1 MPVPVFAFARRALVL
16 VALILVAPLT
26 SAHADVL
33 YEQRVLSAGL
43 GGASTEGLQVVH
55 LKADRERSEITIQG
69 APGVT
74 SGEMLSITRL
84 DRELIWYLDAKEKTY
99 VETTFDELRARFNKN
114 KAVSDT
120 SAAARAVAESEV
132 KVERT
137 GKKDT
142 ICGAEAKQVILTIES
157 QLTDPAFK
165 GGKQYLV
172 ADLWMAT
179 SFPGSAE
186 LEAYNKATAKAMGVT
201 RLGAEA
207 GPDNPLGHL
216 LARLGTEMEQL
227 EGTAI
232 RSTMTFELDVPDGTT
247 AIPSVVPAHGEGRQ
261 VLYSI
266 RSEMTRIED
275 KTVAADLFEL
285 PSGYNK
291 AERK

>member
-1 MPVPVFAFARRALVL
+1 MPCPIFAATRRQLVL
-16 VALILVAPLT
+16 GVFVLT
-26 SAHADVL
+26 ASLASAHADVL
-33 YEQRVLSAGL
+33 YEQRVLSTGL
-43 GGASTEGLQVVH
+43 GGASTEGLQTVH
-55 LKADRERSEITIQG
+55 LQADRERSQISIQG
-69 APGVT
+69 APGSGT
-74 SGEMLSITRL
+74 GEMLSITRL
-84 DRELIWYLDAKEKTY
+84 DRELIWYLDVQAKTY
-99 VETTFDELRARFNKN
+99 VETTFGELRARFNKSR
-114 KAVSDT
+114 AAGDT
-120 SAAARAVAESEV
+120 TAAARAVAESEV

-157 QLTDPAFK
+157 KLTDPAFR

-172 ADLWMAT
+172 ADLWMAKN
-179 SFPGSAE
+179 FPGSAE

-232 RSTMTFELDVPDGTT
+232 RSTMTFELDVPAGTT
-247 AIPSVVPAHGEGRQ
+247 AIPSPVPAHGEGRQ

-266 RSEMTRIED
+266 RSEMTRIES
-275 KTVAADLFEL
+275 KALTADLFEL
-285 PSGYNK
+285 PSGYTKN
-291 AERK
+291 EPR